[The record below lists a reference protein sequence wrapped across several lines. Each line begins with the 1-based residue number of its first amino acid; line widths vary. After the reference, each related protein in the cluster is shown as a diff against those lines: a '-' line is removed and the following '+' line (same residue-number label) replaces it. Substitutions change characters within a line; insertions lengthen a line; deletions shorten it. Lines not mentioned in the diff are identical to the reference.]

1 MHRVH
6 RGPVPF
12 LAPALLVLAAHLLAV
27 AAAQPSP
34 RGYVDMVYVPQVDRV
49 LVFGGQSSP
58 NPPYPPL
65 GGTWWWDPR
74 SGAWDEVTTEP
85 QPSPRSASHLEVH
98 APTGT
103 VVLFGG
109 GKPAVNG
116 FDTFSET
123 WVFDP
128 FEERWTLLEF
138 DGPTPVAEIGEQFAY
153 HEDADLFVLYGGFT
167 LNGFR
172 VLDDTWHLDLAA
184 GTWERVEPAD
194 PPPGRNYNAF
204 GYDPS
209 TGVLVMSG
217 GLMEG
222 LDETW
227 TYDPRTLRWTFMGPR
242 EGLPEVPYARFAH
255 VEELDALV
263 RLGGLGAD
271 PGTLWRYDVA
281 SNAWTVLAAENDGPA
296 VSRHAMVAVPGVG
309 LVVFGGLPERTQAF
323 TDALWVFDPATGNW
337 QQR

>member
-1 MHRVH
+1 MTQR
-6 RGPVPF
+6 
-12 LAPALLVLAAHLLAV
+12 HLLWLVAALIGA

-74 SGAWDEVTTEP
+74 SGAWTEIVSEP

-109 GKPAVNG
+109 GKPAGGG

-128 FEERWTLLEF
+128 FAQRWSLLEF
-138 DGPTPVAEIGEQFAY
+138 DGPTPTAEIGEQFAY
-153 HEDADLFVLYGGFT
+153 HEAADLFVLHGGLT

-172 VLDDTWHLDLAA
+172 MLNDTWHLDLSA
-184 GTWERVEPAD
+184 GSWERVEPAN

-204 GYDPS
+204 GYDPRS
-209 TGVLVMSG
+209 ELLVMSG
-217 GLMEG
+217 GLDQG
-222 LDETW
+222 VDETW
-227 TYDPRTLRWTFMGPR
+227 TYDPAARQWTFMGER
-242 EGLPEVPYARFAH
+242 DGLPETPYARFAY
-255 VEELDALV
+255 VESSGALL
-263 RLGGLGAD
+263 RLGGLGRD
-271 PGTLWRYDVA
+271 SGTLLRYDVTA
-281 SNAWTVLAAENDGPA
+281 NAWTALAAANDGPN

-309 LVVFGGLPERTQAF
+309 LVVFGGLPVGWQGYSN
-323 TDALWVFDPATGNW
+323 ALWVYDPAVGSW